1 MRLFSSGNR
10 TMNKKTIYALA
21 TSLVMIVFFIGTPLL
36 MPLAEAESPVAPM
49 GGIWSRS
56 LEESTYATPTAAN
69 RAVYVGSNKGVL
81 YVLDATSGKL
91 RREFKTDFQFPCYP
105 LVSGDGNVYL
115 TTNNGALYALNAF
128 TGKLEWSIL
137 DTATKAYSSP
147 PELPYYYVFQPAQ
160 SKDLVFFSTPDSKL
174 YAVETDTGFIKWEY
188 RSKASFITYPVV
200 SQGKVY
206 IGDGKGVLHCFDA
219 DNGEKKWDYLTEAS
233 IHYPPAIKE
242 NEVFLGSTDG
252 ILHVINARTGKL
264 SWKYASADSIESSPV
279 IEKNSVYVGTSNG
292 KLFSLNIK
300 KRHLK
305 WKFDVEGFVV
315 TQPLI
320 DRGLL
325 YVSSNDGKLYA
336 LDADEGEPLWAFDSK
351 GNFLSQVA
359 VADGRLFTVVNT
371 KIKDKPVSSV
381 LAFKSGLY
389 PGVKVTI
396 YAGKENPLLAWMA
409 DFLSAPAKD
418 LLRSE
423 NNTFSGEMSKLLIW
437 PLGFYNTSIAQSL
450 TAISDKSVA
459 PASHRKLNN
468 ALTFIIPGISICGF
482 SCLLTLTPFILI
494 LLSGFLILF
503 WTLLLLAVISFGQL
517 LSIPVFTLTNTGI
530 KKNKIAFPFSFL
542 KDAFALTVRHFKL
555 VIMAFFQSLLIIM
568 LSWTMLIYLRP
579 IEVWSFYLIIMFI
592 WMLAIFL
599 SCLMHAYC
607 LIRINDKKPELH
619 NSRAR
624 YHYGRILA
632 LSLTYILLGF
642 IIIVCL
648 GVGGSYKLYLLSAT
662 TATLVTLMF
671 ILLPYASNFA
681 IINNQPYFPSIRSS
695 IRLALSNFVPTLVY
709 LSITVII
716 LAVLGSAIS
725 LINTLQFG
733 LLPVLVSLF
742 IGSVAAVYLI
752 CLQSTVF
759 NNLVDEGVVL
769 EKRTLPGDSE
779 SAMG

>member
-1 MRLFSSGNR
+1 
-10 TMNKKTIYALA
+10 
-21 TSLVMIVFFIGTPLL
+21 MIVFFIGTSLL
-36 MPLAEAESPVAPM
+36 TPLAEAKSPVTPM
-49 GGIWSRS
+49 GGIWSRA
-56 LEESTYATPTAAN
+56 LQEPTYATPTAVN

-81 YVLDATSGKL
+81 YVLDATSGEL
-91 RREFKTDFQFPCYP
+91 RREFKADFQFPCYP

-115 TTNNGALYALNAF
+115 STNNGALYALNAF
-128 TGKLEWSIL
+128 TGELEWSII
-137 DTATKAYSSP
+137 DTATEAYSNP
-147 PELPYYYVFQPAQ
+147 PELPYYYVYQPAQ

-174 YAVETDTGFIKWEY
+174 YAVETDTGFVKWEY
-188 RSKASFITYPVV
+188 QSKASYVTYPVV
-200 SQGKVY
+200 SQGEVY
-206 IGDGKGVLHCFDA
+206 IGDGKGVLHSFDM
-219 DNGEKKWDYLTEAS
+219 DNGEKKWDYQTDAS
-233 IHYPPAIKE
+233 IHYPPAVKE
-242 NEVFLGSTDG
+242 NEIFLGSSDG
-252 ILHVINARTGKL
+252 ILHVINAHTGKL
-264 SWKYASADSIESSPV
+264 SWKYTSADSIGSSPV
-279 IEKNSVYVGTSNG
+279 VEKDSVYIGTSNG

-359 VADGRLFTVVNT
+359 VADGRLFTVANT
-371 KIKDKPVSSV
+371 KTKGKPVSNV
-381 LAFKSGLY
+381 LAFKGGLY

-396 YAGKENPLLAWMA
+396 YAGKENSLLAWMA

-423 NNTFSGEMSKLLIW
+423 NNTFSGEMSRLLIW
-437 PLGFYNTSIAQSL
+437 PLGFYNTLIAQSL
-450 TAISDKSVA
+450 TAISDKSIA
-459 PASHRKLNN
+459 PASQRKLNN

-482 SCLLTLTPFILI
+482 ACFLTLTPFILI

-503 WTLLLLAVISFGQL
+503 WTLLLLAVLPFNQL
-517 LSIPVFTLTNTGI
+517 LSIPAFTLTNTGI

-542 KDAFALTVRHFKL
+542 KDALALTVRHFKL

-568 LSWTMLIYLRP
+568 LSWTMLIYLKP
-579 IEVWSFYLIIMFI
+579 IEVWSFYLIIMFVWI
-592 WMLAIFL
+592 LAIFL

-607 LIRINDKKPELH
+607 LIRINSKKLELH
-619 NSRAR
+619 NSHAR
-624 YHYGRILA
+624 YYFSRTLA

-648 GVGGSYKLYLLSAT
+648 GVGGSYKLYFLSA
-662 TATLVTLMF
+662 ATVILVTSVF
-671 ILLPYASNFA
+671 VLLPYTSNFA
-681 IINNQPYFPSIRSS
+681 IIYNQPYFSCIKSS
-695 IRLALSNFVPTLVY
+695 IRLALSNLVPTLVY

-716 LAVLGSAIS
+716 LAVLGSVIS
-725 LINTLQFG
+725 LINTLQSG

-742 IGSVAAVYLI
+742 ISSVVAVYLI
-752 CLQSTVF
+752 CLQLITF
-759 NNLVDEGVVL
+759 NSLTRAL
-769 EKRTLPGDSE
+769 DS
-779 SAMG
+779 